1 MSLAMLQRLL
11 AALPPSV
18 ISFNA
23 AMSACGAGGQWP
35 EALQLLAE
43 MRRHSVASGVGSFAA
58 LLTAVGQSW
67 RWQEALHLLEEV
79 RVEHLA
85 PAKGKELLERVGRLK
100 RGCRACEAMAPM
112 LPSGHLPLLLELY
125 RLGRALGIWPDA
137 EPLAPPPLLGPP
149 AAQDLH
155 DFSLDAALAAVAHRL
170 LTAGG
175 LMSALPLRSWARRL
189 RGDHGARLPQP

>member
-85 PAKGKELLERVGRLK
+85 PAKSKELLERVGRLK
-100 RGCRACEAMAPM
+100 G
-112 LPSGHLPLLLELY
+112 
-125 RLGRALGIWPDA
+125 DA
-137 EPLAPPPLLGPP
+137 ERVRRWLRCCP
-149 AAQDLH
+149 AATYRCSWSCIAWAGRWASGPTP
-155 DFSLDAALAAVAHRL
+155 SL
-170 LTAGG
+170 
-175 LMSALPLRSWARRL
+175 
-189 RGDHGARLPQP
+189 